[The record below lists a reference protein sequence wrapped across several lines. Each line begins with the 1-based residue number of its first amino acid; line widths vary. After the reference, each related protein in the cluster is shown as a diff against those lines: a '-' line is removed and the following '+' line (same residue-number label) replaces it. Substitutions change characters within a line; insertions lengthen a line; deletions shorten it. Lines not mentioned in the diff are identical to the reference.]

1 MYRDY
6 LMRSGKRLK
15 VALQTTTLIE
25 KVESGAPEMNK
36 IREST

>member
-1 MYRDY
+1 VNHDS

-15 VALQTTTLIE
+15 VAIQTIAAIE
-25 KVESGAPEMNK
+25 KVESGAREKNK